1 MRMKV
6 ILAAVVAAAAAA
18 VSTTTPTVAREPS
31 DYTRCMMLASRYCN
45 AEYAGDSAAIQ
56 QCMLNHQ
63 NGECA
68 GLDGDP
74 RNPGE
79 ICWII
84 GGQLVCQPG

>member
-1 MRMKV
+1 MRLKA
-6 ILAAVVAAAAAA
+6 ILAAAAAA
-18 VSTTTPTVAREPS
+18 AAAALATSTPTVAVEPS

-45 AEYAGDSAAIQ
+45 ETYPGDSAAIS
-56 QCMLNHQ
+56 QCMANHRD
-63 NGECA
+63 GECA

-84 GGQLVCQPG
+84 GGELVCQPG